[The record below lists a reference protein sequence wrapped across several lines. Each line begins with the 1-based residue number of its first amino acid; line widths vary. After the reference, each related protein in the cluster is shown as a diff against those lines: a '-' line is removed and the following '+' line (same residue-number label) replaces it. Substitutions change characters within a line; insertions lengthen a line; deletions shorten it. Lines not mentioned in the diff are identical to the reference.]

1 MSGAST
7 NPFSARSK
15 GSNPFTSRGTGNPF
29 SSRTLNKSRQTD
41 LSTIWRQLKIGSRI
55 RIKWDYDPMFGIGT
69 GDFEGKVIKLDDWA
83 TIKGT
88 GDKKGRIWHWPKSV
102 VKSVEII

>member
-29 SSRTLNKSRQTD
+29 SSRTKKNTSQWSMVKKGMRV
-41 LSTIWRQLKIGSRI
+41 

-69 GDFEGKVIKLDDWA
+69 GVFEGKVIELDDWA

-102 VKSVEII
+102 VRSVEIL

>member
-1 MSGAST
+1 
-7 NPFSARSK
+7 
-15 GSNPFTSRGTGNPF
+15 
-29 SSRTLNKSRQTD
+29 
-41 LSTIWRQLKIGSRI
+41 
-55 RIKWDYDPMFGIGT
+55 MFGIGT